1 MSGKLTI
8 SELTDKVIYHE
19 KKANY
24 YLDKLRERQR
34 KYRLIG
40 FNYKTIKTDDRYK
53 HIRKV

>member
-40 FNYKTIKTDDRYK
+40 FNYKNNKNR
-53 HIRKV
+53 